1 VNRGKGKAI
10 CFSSTT
16 ETIHIPLKQ
25 SLEEN
30 SLKMAFLIF
39 GSSHPLFLCSWLFVL
54 FLHGE
59 SFTAVTATN
68 FRFPHKVAG
77 KYGFSLDL
85 SSSPLSE
92 NLSRARK
99 RGLRRMQSPT
109 EETEGDIDEAY
120 YDEDDNE
127 SKKGHVDITTELE
140 LPFPAQVAFDAFADL
155 PRQPSWSPW
164 LHSVSYIDP
173 PSVEN
178 RETKW
183 QLRYLGVRLSW
194 NARNT
199 QFVRPSVIEWK
210 STKGMKNFGRV
221 DFLTTP
227 GREDCTLM
235 KMTLTFV
242 VPGPVSRVFRKSERI
257 KGIVK
262 RRMLEPTL
270 TNFCSVV
277 MANDMQQKKI
287 VASEPISLD
296 GP

>member
-1 VNRGKGKAI
+1 
-10 CFSSTT
+10 
-16 ETIHIPLKQ
+16 
-25 SLEEN
+25 
-30 SLKMAFLIF
+30 MASLIF
-39 GSSHPLFLCSWLFVL
+39 ASSHSLLLCSWLFVL

-68 FRFPHKVAG
+68 FRFPHKVVV
-77 KYGFSLDL
+77 KYGSPLDL
-85 SSSPLSE
+85 ASTPLCE

-99 RGLRRMQSPT
+99 LGLRRMQ
-109 EETEGDIDEAY
+109 EFDDEASAEFDDEASAEFDDEASAEFDDEASADY

-127 SKKGHVDITTELE
+127 PKKGHVDITTELE
-140 LPFPAQVAFDAFADL
+140 LPFPASVAFDAFADL

-183 QLRYLGVRLSW
+183 KLRYLGVRLSW
-194 NARNT
+194 NAINT
-199 QFVRPSVIEWK
+199 QFVRPNVIEWK

-221 DFLTTP
+221 DFSTTP
-227 GREDCTLM
+227 GREDFTLM

-242 VPGPVSRVFRKSERI
+242 VPGPVGRIFKKSDRI

-262 RRMLEPTL
+262 KRMLEPTL
-270 TNFCSVV
+270 TNFCAIV
-277 MANDMQQKKI
+277 MENDMQQKKM
-287 VASEPISLD
+287 VSEPLPLD
-296 GP
+296 GL